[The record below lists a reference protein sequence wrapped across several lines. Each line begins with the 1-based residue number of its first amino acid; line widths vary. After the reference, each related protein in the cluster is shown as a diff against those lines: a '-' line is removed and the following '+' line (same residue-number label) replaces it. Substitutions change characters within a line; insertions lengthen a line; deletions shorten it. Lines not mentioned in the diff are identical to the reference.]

1 MKIKELIKTEAKRQ
15 QETVS
20 LIASENYVPKEI
32 REAVG
37 SVLMNKY
44 AEGYPNKRYYGGNVI
59 IDKVEQAAI
68 DAAKKLFKAEHANV
82 QPYSG
87 TPANLAIYAALLKP
101 GDVVMGMSLAHG
113 GHLSHGHKVSFSG
126 KTYKFMQY
134 GVDSDTGLLDY
145 EEIRKLARIFKPKL
159 IICGATAYPRSIDF
173 AKFAKIAREVGA
185 YCVAD
190 ISHIAGLVVAGLHQ
204 SPVKHCDVVMTT
216 THKTLCGPRGAIIL
230 CNKDLAGKIDKAVF
244 PGVQGGPHMHNIAG
258 KAICLQNAMKP
269 AFKRYAKQ
277 IISNAKVLADTL
289 EKEGLKIC
297 SGGTDT
303 HLVLVDL
310 SPIGI
315 TGKEAETVLE
325 KVGIVVNK
333 NMIPGD
339 NRSPFDPSGLR
350 LGVPA
355 VTTRGMKELEIKKI
369 AELISQVAHNPK
381 NTVILGRVKKEVR
394 ALTRKFSLKD

>member
-1 MKIKELIKTEAKRQ
+1 MKIKELIKAEAKRQ
-15 QETVS
+15 QETIS
-20 LIASENYVPKEI
+20 LIASENYVSKEI

-44 AEGYPNKRYYGGNVI
+44 AEGYPNKRYYGGNSV
-59 IDKVEQAAI
+59 IDKIEQAAI
-68 DAAKKLFKAEHANV
+68 DTAKKLFKAEHANV

-101 GDVVMGMSLAHG
+101 SDVVMGMSLAHG

-134 GVDSDTGLLDY
+134 GVDPETGLLDY
-145 EEIRKLARIFKPKL
+145 DEIRKLARIFRPKL

-173 AKFAKIAREVGA
+173 AKFAKIAREVNA
-185 YCVAD
+185 YCIAD

-204 SPVKHCDVVMTT
+204 SPVKYCDVVMTT

-230 CNKDLAGKIDKAVF
+230 CKKDLASKIDKAVF
-244 PGVQGGPHMHNIAG
+244 PGVQGGPHMHSIAG

-269 AFKRYAKQ
+269 AFRKYAKQ
-277 IISNAKVLADTL
+277 IILNAKILADTL
-289 EKEGLKIC
+289 EKEGFKIC

-303 HLVLVDL
+303 HLILVDL

-315 TGKEAETVLE
+315 TGKEAETALE

-355 VTTRGMKELEIKKI
+355 ITTRGMKELEMQKI
-369 AELISQVAHNPK
+369 AKLISQVVHNPK
-381 NTVILGRVKKEVR
+381 SKVILRRVKKEVR
-394 ALTRKFSLKD
+394 TLAKKFSLKN